1 MGRQGPQHFQSMS
14 GGALG
19 LGVKQQHVL
28 SAGVRQTEAVA
39 TQLDLGQICGPP
51 LDAKPDPLNIT
62 ITWDWLAPP

>member
-1 MGRQGPQHFQSMS
+1 MAPQIRYFQRMS
-14 GGALG
+14 GGASG
-19 LGVKQQHVL
+19 LGVKQPHVL

-51 LDAKPDPLNIT
+51 LNAKPDPLDTT

>member
-1 MGRQGPQHFQSMS
+1 MS

-28 SAGVRQTEAVA
+28 STGVRQAEAVA

-51 LDAKPDPLNIT
+51 LDAKPDPLNTT
-62 ITWDWLAPP
+62 IIWDWLAPPVEVCFG